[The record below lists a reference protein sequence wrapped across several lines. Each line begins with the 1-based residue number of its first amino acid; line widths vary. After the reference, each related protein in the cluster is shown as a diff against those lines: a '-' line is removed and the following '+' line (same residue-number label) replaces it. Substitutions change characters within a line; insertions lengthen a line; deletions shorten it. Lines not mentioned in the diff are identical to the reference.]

1 MFAPRVDQENTIHAH
16 QQAAASKP
24 LNQGLKGLAAKTPAR
39 KIPLNDENA
48 TEILGGKTGKGL
60 TKNGGGKLD
69 KSAFVTP
76 AGGNRSISIL
86 DYRRANGM
94 TRTSYTRSFG
104 HEDDECEGQ
113 LPDSRSP
120 DGQELARKEPAEDS
134 QPSFAT
140 RKGQSP
146 SGRDRERWRRN

>member
-39 KIPLNDENA
+39 KIALNDENA
-48 TEILGGKTGKGL
+48 TEILGGKTGGKGL

-76 AGGNRSISIL
+76 AGGNSSISIL
-86 DYRRANGM
+86 VYRDVLM
-94 TRTSYTRSFG
+94 
-104 HEDDECEGQ
+104 E
-113 LPDSRSP
+113 
-120 DGQELARKEPAEDS
+120 
-134 QPSFAT
+134 
-140 RKGQSP
+140 
-146 SGRDRERWRRN
+146 

>member
-39 KIPLNDENA
+39 KVPLNDENA
-48 TEILGGKTGKGL
+48 TEILGGKTGGKGL

-76 AGGNRSISIL
+76 AGVI
-86 DYRRANGM
+86 
-94 TRTSYTRSFG
+94 
-104 HEDDECEGQ
+104 
-113 LPDSRSP
+113 DSS
-120 DGQELARKEPAEDS
+120 S
-134 QPSFAT
+134 
-140 RKGQSP
+140 
-146 SGRDRERWRRN
+146 